1 MGKKVYAVVRPS
13 LSDAQ
18 KSVQAAHALVELV
31 LKNPLL
37 ADPGVWGHESLVLL
51 RADSDRQFEDIA
63 SRLPSLGTFHASFDE
78 PFYGNQLTAVAFLE
92 SGETWALTAG
102 LRLMIKDADASVGA
116 GASAGVGSGVSD
128 WLLSADLDEA

>member
-63 SRLPSLGTFHASFDE
+63 SRLPSLGTFHASF
-78 PFYGNQLTAVAFLE
+78 YGNQLTAVAFLE